1 MPKTGQMR
9 SLPLRIR
16 RNTAITFDFRSVP
29 CGDKLAVTFFPG
41 LVERSLRHF
50 LEEQG
55 ITGWSIVSK
64 RDALVRF
71 PDAKVPEDIRLCP
84 GSPRVEKRVKCLV
97 SYYDPDAMYAEILKV
112 NDSPENRDYL
122 AGLSEQYLKQEE
134 CAMEDQRPGPAQP
147 YPWYDDRVEAVRKE
161 HVNPWAEE
169 DEPEQYDT
177 PRAIYGYLD
186 RLVWKQDAA
195 KKAAAVIA
203 YNAFQRGVKSNALF
217 IGPSGCGKTHIWRCL
232 QKIFPGR
239 IVIEDVSNLTN
250 DGWKGDKKWAN
261 LFQSAS
267 LRPQTGC

>member
-1 MPKTGQMR
+1 M
-9 SLPLRIR
+9 
-16 RNTAITFDFRSVP
+16 TFDFRSVP

-71 PDAKVPEDIRLCP
+71 PDTKVPEDIRLCP
-84 GSPRVEKRVKCLV
+84 GSPRVETRVKCLV

-161 HVNPWAEE
+161 YVNPWAEE

-186 RLVWKQDAA
+186 RD
-195 KKAAAVIA
+195 
-203 YNAFQRGVKSNALF
+203 RKS
-217 IGPSGCGKTHIWRCL
+217 
-232 QKIFPGR
+232 
-239 IVIEDVSNLTN
+239 VV
-250 DGWKGDKKWAN
+250 
-261 LFQSAS
+261 
-267 LRPQTGC
+267 

>member
-1 MPKTGQMR
+1 M
-9 SLPLRIR
+9 
-16 RNTAITFDFRSVP
+16 TFDFRSVP
-29 CGDKLAVTFFPG
+29 CGDQLAVTFFPG

-64 RDALVRF
+64 RDALARF
-71 PDAKVPEDIRLCP
+71 PDTKVPEDIRLCP
-84 GSPRVEKRVKCLV
+84 GSPRVETRVKCLV

-161 HVNPWAEE
+161 YVNPWAEE
-169 DEPEQYDT
+169 DEPEPEQYDT

-250 DGWKGDKKWAN
+250 DGWKVCK
-261 LFQSAS
+261 
-267 LRPQTGC
+267 